1 MFKKFSILLIAVF
14 AALSVSESF
23 AQGIRYRTG
32 FEDVSIKVLRCTV
45 QSDNSCVVDFLMENN
60 GTRDLKLKAT
70 TWTDVVQ
77 INRAYDDMGNEY
89 SKITMAIGDTSKY
102 VGAWDRDKTLPE
114 GVALK
119 VRVKIYNISEV
130 ATVLK
135 RLDIDLCSNHG
146 IEWNASRKPI
156 ILFNV
161 PISR

>member
-1 MFKKFSILLIAVF
+1 MFKKLFILLIMLIG
-14 AALSVSESF
+14 ALSVSESF
-23 AQGIRYRTG
+23 AQEVRYRAN
-32 FEDVSIKVLRCTV
+32 FEDMSIKVLRCAV

-60 GTRDLKLKAT
+60 GIRDWKLLAT
-70 TWTDVVQ
+70 TWSRVVH

-102 VGAWDRDKTLPE
+102 VGAWDNVKNFPA

-119 VRVKIYNISEV
+119 VRVKIFDISEV

-135 RLDIDLCSNHG
+135 RLDIDICNENG
-146 IEWNASRKPI
+146 WDDSRKPI
-156 ILFNV
+156 TLFNI